1 MELRFVHD
9 GIDIY
14 AKDSVSSG
22 FELFLNGELVDSD
35 KSLVG
40 FAVPFVQGTRLMG
53 KPKVGCFVEVFL
65 RNLGI
70 GFRMEVYINGKLVKT
85 KLGF

>member
-22 FELFLNGELVDSD
+22 FELFLNGELVDSN
-35 KSLVG
+35 KSWLNVSI
-40 FAVPFVQGTRLMG
+40 PFVQGIRLMG
-53 KPKVGCFVEVFL
+53 KPKVGSFVEVNL
-65 RNLGI
+65 RNMWI
-70 GFRMEVYINGKLVKT
+70 GFRMEIYINGKLVKT